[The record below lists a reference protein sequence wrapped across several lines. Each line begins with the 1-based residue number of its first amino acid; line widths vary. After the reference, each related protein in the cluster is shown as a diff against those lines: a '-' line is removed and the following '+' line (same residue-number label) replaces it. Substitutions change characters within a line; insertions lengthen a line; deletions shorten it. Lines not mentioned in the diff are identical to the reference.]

1 MKSGPAR
8 CALIRPSS
16 NTQSVFIT
24 TLHSGTM
31 TTHHGDLGRPA
42 AISTATPET
51 TGDQPAASSRR
62 GHWAHVLMCLPMLLV
77 IAGLVFVGNVSGGSA
92 VLWAL
97 GCMAMMATMMWFMKA
112 LDH

>member
-62 GHWAHVLMCLPMLLV
+62 GHWADGAHRNSPGVLIEFPHP
-77 IAGLVFVGNVSGGSA
+77 GRVS
-92 VLWAL
+92 L
-97 GCMAMMATMMWFMKA
+97 
-112 LDH
+112 